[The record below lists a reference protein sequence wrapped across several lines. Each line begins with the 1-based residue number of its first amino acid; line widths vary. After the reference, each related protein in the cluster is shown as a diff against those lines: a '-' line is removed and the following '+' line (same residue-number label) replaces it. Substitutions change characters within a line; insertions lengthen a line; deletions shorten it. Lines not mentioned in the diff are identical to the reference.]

1 MARKGWGEKGGQDD
15 GMFGGGE
22 GVGWEGRIALNGDQ
36 KPFRLPCDCGNW
48 NPFGCH
54 QTMMMIEIDH
64 H

>member
-1 MARKGWGEKGGQDD
+1 
-15 GMFGGGE
+15 MFGGGE